1 MGFGIMFFGCI
12 LLAETAGTELAG
24 FLLLYFGMRVAG
36 EHCDCFTLPKKLC
49 FPGMVLAAVKLAAQ
63 LASFFGA
70 TLMSAAAEGIFA
82 SIYTA
87 FMVFFYSAF
96 FLGIAKIA
104 HDTGLAS
111 IKSMAYANVVLSS
124 LFMVL
129 SRVGYALVSFGPADL
144 FGEHKAQ
151 VLGTAMLLPILV
163 MILSAVLV
171 FRCYMHICLEGDED
185 MEAKKNPFMSPV
197 DFYERDKLKRQ
208 NAARSGAHSKNI
220 HHKKKK

>member
-24 FLLLYFGMRVAG
+24 FLLLFFGMRVACG
-36 EHCDCFTLPKKLC
+36 HCDCFTLPKNLC
-49 FPGMVLAAVKLAAQ
+49 FPGMALAAVKLAMQIAG
-63 LASFFGA
+63 FFGV
-70 TLMSAAAEGIFA
+70 TLMNAMAEGIFA

-87 FMVFFYSAF
+87 FMVFFYAAF
-96 FLGIAKIA
+96 FLGVAKIA
-104 HDTGLAS
+104 HETGLAS
-111 IKSMAYANVVLSS
+111 IKSMAYANVALSS

-129 SRVGYALVSFGPADL
+129 SRVCYALVSFGPADL

-185 MEAKKNPFMSPV
+185 MEDKKNPFMSPV

-208 NAARSGAHSKNI
+208 NAARSGSQSKNI

>member
-24 FLLLYFGMRVAG
+24 FLLLYFGMRTAC
-36 EHCDCFTLPKKLC
+36 EHCDCFVLPKKLC
-49 FPGMVLAAVKLAAQ
+49 YAGMALSAVKLAMQITKA
-63 LASFFGA
+63 FGI
-70 TLMSAAAEGIFA
+70 TLMNATAEGYFA

-87 FMVFFYSAF
+87 FMVFFYAAF
-96 FLGIAKIA
+96 FVGIARIA
-104 HDTGLAS
+104 DETGLPS

-129 SRVGYALVSFGPADL
+129 SRVCYALVSFAPAELLGD
-144 FGEHKAQ
+144 HKAQ

-163 MILSAVLV
+163 MLLSAILV

-185 MEAKKNPFMSPV
+185 MEQKKNSFKSPV
-197 DFYERDKLKRQ
+197 DFYEKDRYKRNVQ
-208 NAARSGAHSKNI
+208 SGKKNI

>member
-1 MGFGIMFFGCI
+1 MFFGCI

-24 FLLLYFGMRVAG
+24 FLLLYFGMRTAC
-36 EHCDCFTLPKKLC
+36 EHCDCFVLPKKLC
-49 FPGMVLAAVKLAAQ
+49 YAGMALSAVKLAMQITKA
-63 LASFFGA
+63 FGI
-70 TLMSAAAEGIFA
+70 TLMKATAEGYFA

-87 FMVFFYSAF
+87 FMVFFYAAF
-96 FLGIAKIA
+96 FVGIARIA
-104 HDTGLAS
+104 DETGLPS

-129 SRVGYALVSFGPADL
+129 SRVCYALVSFAPAELLGD
-144 FGEHKAQ
+144 HKAQ

-163 MILSAVLV
+163 MLLSAILV

-185 MEAKKNPFMSPV
+185 MEQKKNSFKSPV
-197 DFYERDKLKRQ
+197 DFYEKDKYKRNVQ
-208 NAARSGAHSKNI
+208 SGKKNI